1 MTRFASIIIVIV
13 VLLQFGQDSQAQSK
27 AGWALIDIQ
36 RDTSR
41 IEKET
46 VARLG
51 KVEAISDSSAKVL
64 LRYAGPSRGKYVSIA
79 SAHKWSEP
87 PVVLKPGDEL
97 KINLGLEVRVLIAG
111 WNAHHG
117 TGTHFRVDLDGSGPA
132 FSNTQ
137 VDKPV
142 AVGGQINETFPTY
155 KKVEES
161 ISWKV
166 PAGRKTLVLT
176 FGFASNTDGKVI
188 YTYEWQEDPR
198 PTVKPQQPQPGED
211 KLDENPPTT
220 GKVNEPTD
228 SPGDTKKN
236 NNTTDPTADISGLT
250 VRAATR
256 RVKPGQA
263 ILAPVEILNPG
274 GLANINVV
282 IDYSAEVVSVSAK
295 PSPGALKQNRL
306 FEANHSESGI
316 VRLGLAGADP
326 LTSSGQMAL
335 IPFVAVG
342 QPGTKSKLK
351 VVVTNANSAG
361 GEILTPTVIDGEIE
375 ILESG
380 SRDPEDIDD
389 DNEVTAKDALEALK
403 MSVKLIP
410 INSAADVDG
419 DGSVTS
425 NDARLILLRVVGK

>member
-1 MTRFASIIIVIV
+1 M
-13 VLLQFGQDSQAQSK
+13 
-27 AGWALIDIQ
+27 
-36 RDTSR
+36 
-41 IEKET
+41 
-46 VARLG
+46 
-51 KVEAISDSSAKVL
+51 
-64 LRYAGPSRGKYVSIA
+64 
-79 SAHKWSEP
+79 
-87 PVVLKPGDEL
+87 
-97 KINLGLEVRVLIAG
+97 
-111 WNAHHG
+111 
-117 TGTHFRVDLDGSGPA
+117 
-132 FSNTQ
+132 
-137 VDKPV
+137 
-142 AVGGQINETFPTY
+142 
-155 KKVEES
+155 
-161 ISWKV
+161 
-166 PAGRKTLVLT
+166 
-176 FGFASNTDGKVI
+176 
-188 YTYEWQEDPR
+188 
-198 PTVKPQQPQPGED
+198 
-211 KLDENPPTT
+211 
-220 GKVNEPTD
+220 
-228 SPGDTKKN
+228 
-236 NNTTDPTADISGLT
+236 T

-256 RVKPGQA
+256 LVKPGQA
-263 ILAPVEILNPG
+263 TLAPVEILNPG

-403 MSVKLIP
+403 NVRQTDPNKLCC
-410 INSAADVDG
+410 G
-419 DGSVTS
+419 C
-425 NDARLILLRVVGK
+425 